1 MSLYF
6 KWKLLWFL
14 LEDSMFEL
22 FVKPN
27 KKRLFESTHCK
38 EQWKFNSS
46 MFFSFLF
53 TQAPIVSFMWKTATM
68 KGKDIYPNTTK
79 IIVVITVS
87 TLHWINWSAC
97 LQSVLIDCDFLQ
109 CPVKWFFHQR
119 RYFLYW
125 KAFLS
130 QFGFS
135 FTPCY
140 FQRLC

>member
-6 KWKLLWFL
+6 KWKLMWFL

-27 KKRLFESTHCK
+27 KKRKKAHIVK
-38 EQWKFNSS
+38 NNGNSIVQC
-46 MFFSFLF
+46 FFLF
-53 TQAPIVSFMWKTATM
+53 IQAPIFSFMWKTATM
-68 KGKDIYPNTTK
+68 KGKDIYPNTT
-79 IIVVITVS
+79 VVITVS

-109 CPVKWFFHQR
+109 CPVKWFFRQR